1 MKIASLVIM
10 AVSGEVMDPAF
21 NKLRPIHYP
30 VAADS
35 LPGLESLFP
44 GQMRRDPALFS
55 AINKKLFRDS
65 KGNRRF
71 NPVDGN
77 QRAMVDNFICTQ
89 NSMFLIHQ
97 TTQYE
102 AFNTV
107 DYTDFALNDA
117 NCNIDSANLAWFS
130 VNAENLS
137 WSADSDWT
145 GNSGNATSNT
155 STIEYVA
162 AIIPLDSCGT
172 TAEMGQND
180 NGEDVVIF
188 KVTSNQS
195 FKSYIKT
202 LEQNSKWC
210 LLHHQLD

>member
-1 MKIASLVIM
+1 MNISDPMKIATTVIM

-44 GQMRRDPALFS
+44 GQMRRDPALFN
-55 AINKKLFRDS
+55 AINRKLFRDS
-65 KGNRRF
+65 QGNRRF
-71 NPVDGN
+71 NPADGN
-77 QRAMVDNFICTQ
+77 QRAIVDDFICTQ
-89 NSMFLIHQ
+89 NSMFLLHK
-97 TTQYE
+97 TSGYE
-102 AFNTV
+102 AFNTI

-117 NCNIDSANLAWFS
+117 NCNVDSANLAWFS
-130 VNAENLS
+130 VEAENLN

-145 GNSGNATSNT
+145 ANAGSATSDT
-155 STIEYVA
+155 TTIEYVA

-172 TAEMGQND
+172 TAEMGVND

-188 KVTSNQS
+188 KVRIIPKVYQ
-195 FKSYIKT
+195 
-202 LEQNSKWC
+202 
-210 LLHHQLD
+210 